1 MSCYRTLRAG
11 VFVVA
16 TVVPAAAAS
25 AGSVTGSLKVSGSA
39 EAQRT
44 VVYIETMPEGSF
56 SPPGSLA
63 RLSQRGAIFN
73 PGVLPVV
80 QGTRVDLTNDDWV
93 AHNVFSKSAV
103 KTFDLGLYAQDQAK
117 VLTFER
123 VGPVPVF
130 CSIHPRMNA
139 VILVLQ
145 NPYFTKPDPKGNF
158 TLDGVPP
165 GTYAVKVFRKGGAEA
180 KASVTVPASGS
191 VAVHF

>member
-1 MSCYRTLRAG
+1 MSCYRTLKAG

-145 NPYFTKPDPKGNF
+145 NPYFTRPSADGSF
-158 TLDGVPP
+158 TLPNVPAGEWKLRVYRP
-165 GTYAVKVFRKGGAEA
+165 GLDKDPVSVKV
-180 KASVTVPASGS
+180 PARGS
-191 VAVHF
+191 VPVEL